1 MTTEQLIEKMRSE
14 LYDTHFCKQ
23 DFEKYDVESITE
35 CCEPFLWEVYENGTH
50 LVQIGPTAMFRWL
63 EDESYRLHLF
73 RHSDAPIATL
83 TDKRPSEDCKL
94 FYFDGL
100 SFVQIEYEQIHEL
113 YNNLWA
119 NTVKK
124 ECDKHPEEVKIA
136 SAPLKLV
143 FSEGALQRKL
153 ECEEKQRELKNDSF
167 TNCLQ
172 RLEKWCRMAVDH
184 EIRIGLD
191 FCDLSFTF
199 GEYVNGKLR
208 INGGIIFHGDEWC
221 IHT

>member
-23 DFEKYDVESITE
+23 DFEYDVQSLNE
-35 CCEPFLWEVYENGTH
+35 CLEPFLWEVYDNGTR
-50 LVQIGPTAMFRWL
+50 LAYIGPTAISEWL
-63 EDESYRLHLF
+63 GSENYRMQLNRNLYAPLFGISYNN
-73 RHSDAPIATL
+73 
-83 TDKRPSEDCKL
+83 PSKDCKL
-94 FYFDGL
+94 FYFDGD
-100 SFVQIEYEQIHEL
+100 SFYSMSHDNVIRLYDNIWKSVLERELKKYPKEIEF
-113 YNNLWA
+113 A
-119 NTVKK
+119 NK
-124 ECDKHPEEVKIA
+124 
-136 SAPLKLV
+136 PLKLV

-153 ECEEKQRELKNDSF
+153 ECEEKQAELGNMSF

-172 RLEKWCRMAVDH
+172 RLEKWTRLAVDQ
-184 EIRIGLD
+184 EIRIGID

-199 GEYVNGKLR
+199 GEYVNGGLR

>member
-23 DFEKYDVESITE
+23 DFEKYDVARIIE
-35 CCEPFLWEVYENGTH
+35 CCEPFLWEVYENGTY
-50 LVQIGPTAMFRWL
+50 LAMIGPTTILEWLATESLRMQIFRNF
-63 EDESYRLHLF
+63 Y
-73 RHSDAPIATL
+73 APISIISCQQPL
-83 TDKRPSEDCKL
+83 KDSKL

-100 SFVQIEYEQIHEL
+100 SFMRIEHDKIHEL
-113 YNNLWA
+113 YDNLWV
-119 NTVKK
+119 NTIRK
-124 ECDKHPEEVKIA
+124 EFDNRPEEAKMA

-143 FSEGALQRKL
+143 FSDSALQRKL
-153 ECEEKQRELKNDSF
+153 ECEKKQCELGSISF
-167 TNCLQ
+167 TECLQ
-172 RLEKWCRMAVDH
+172 RLEKWTRLAVDH

-208 INGGIIFHGDEWC
+208 INGGIIFHGDKWC